1 MTQSTN
7 QSIGR
12 PRDPAIDKR
21 LLQATIELY
30 GEYGWHTLTMT
41 QIAKHAGVGK
51 SALYNRWKTK
61 TAIIHDAFTQ
71 LIKIPEPTGTTLREI
86 LYNEASFR
94 LYAYLGE
101 YSKPLRR
108 LLFEAATIHE
118 PEIYALYQSISRE
131 PTRAL
136 VRRLWDFKIS
146 GEIPESVSCVRIT
159 DALEGSILMRTF
171 YIAADQK
178 SCFISAPE
186 SYLSTLVDELL
197 ALCHKVQP

>member
-108 LLFEAATIHE
+108 LLLKL
-118 PEIYALYQSISRE
+118 PQSMSPRS
-131 PTRAL
+131 TLFTNR
-136 VRRLWDFKIS
+136 F
-146 GEIPESVSCVRIT
+146 PESQLVLWYVACGTLKYRARFLRVSR
-159 DALEGSILMRTF
+159 AS
-171 YIAADQK
+171 
-178 SCFISAPE
+178 E
-186 SYLSTLVDELL
+186 SQMHLRDLS
-197 ALCHKVQP
+197 